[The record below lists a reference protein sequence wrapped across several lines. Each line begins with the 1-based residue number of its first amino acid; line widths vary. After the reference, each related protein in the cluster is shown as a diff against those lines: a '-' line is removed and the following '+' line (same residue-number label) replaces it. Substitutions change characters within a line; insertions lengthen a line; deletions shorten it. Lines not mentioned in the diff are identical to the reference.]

1 MFQNLIDIITAPS
14 AAFARIKEKPTFW
27 FPLLLIIVM
36 TASVQLGYFL
46 INDPGFVK
54 DNLIEQATAAN
65 PDMPQEQRDAIEAN
79 FENLSV
85 NAIAISST
93 VAVLI
98 LIPLIL
104 VLNAL
109 YLSFMGK
116 FSFTQLGWKH
126 WFSLICWTGVPAL
139 FAGLA
144 SWVVLLTDSNGQIEQ
159 AALQPL
165 AVVSLLGIETSNA
178 TLQQFNLMQLWSM
191 ALLVLGYHKWTGKN
205 LLTSA
210 LITLMPYV
218 VIYGAI
224 VYFTS

>member
-1 MFQNLIDIITAPS
+1 MFQNLIDIITAPTT
-14 AAFARIKEKPTFW
+14 AFARIREKPTFW
-27 FPLLLIIVM
+27 WPLLLIVAV

-46 INDPGFVK
+46 LNDPGFVK
-54 DNLIEQATAAN
+54 DNLVEQATAFN
-65 PDMPQEQRDAIEAN
+65 PDMTQEQRDVVAAN
-79 FENLSV
+79 YENVSI

-93 VAVLI
+93 VAVFI
-98 LIPLIL
+98 LIPLIM

-126 WFSLICWTGVPAL
+126 WFSLVCWTGVPAL
-139 FAGLA
+139 FAALA
-144 SWVVLLTDSNGQIEQ
+144 SWVVLLTDSNGQVEP

-165 AVVSLLGIETSNA
+165 GITSLLGIETSNA

-191 ALLVLGYHKWTGKN
+191 ALLVLGYHQWTGKN
-205 LLTSA
+205 LLSSA
-210 LITLMPYV
+210 LITLLPYV

-224 VYFTS
+224 VLLTS